1 MSASASVGESL
12 VGFLVGDVVYAV
24 PISHVRE
31 VVAPA
36 PLTAL
41 PHAPSAVAG
50 VMDHRGQV
58 VAVVDLRARFGL
70 GSAPDHGRTRWI
82 LLEVEGRGVGLI
94 TDSVL
99 GVLPVASDGLRPPPS
114 LGTGDEERALL
125 GVASHGGRMVF
136 VLDVMSFEL
145 LTRSVHDRGAWSA
158 RTDPEE
164 S

>member
-1 MSASASVGESL
+1 VSASVEVGESL
-12 VGFLVGDVVYAV
+12 VGFLVGDVTYAV

-58 VAVVDLRARFGL
+58 ITVVDLRARFGL
-70 GSAPDHGRTRWI
+70 GAAPDHDRARWI
-82 LLEVEGRGVGLI
+82 LLEVGGRGVGLI
-94 TDSVL
+94 ADSVL
-99 GVLPVASDGLRPPPS
+99 GVLPMGAAGLRPPPS
-114 LGTGDEERALL
+114 LGGGDEERALL
-125 GVASHGGRMVF
+125 GVSSHAGRMVF

-145 LTRSVHDRGAWSA
+145 LTRSIHDQKAWAAPDRS
-158 RTDPEE
+158 
-164 S
+164 